1 MINKTIKPMDEEE
14 RQRAKV
20 REETN
25 KNINKLREGIN
36 QSVDTT
42 DIDEGANNG

>member
-1 MINKTIKPMDEEE
+1 MDEEE

-25 KNINKLREGIN
+25 KNLDKLREGVN
-36 QSVDTT
+36 QVCD
-42 DIDEGANNG
+42 NGDDGSD